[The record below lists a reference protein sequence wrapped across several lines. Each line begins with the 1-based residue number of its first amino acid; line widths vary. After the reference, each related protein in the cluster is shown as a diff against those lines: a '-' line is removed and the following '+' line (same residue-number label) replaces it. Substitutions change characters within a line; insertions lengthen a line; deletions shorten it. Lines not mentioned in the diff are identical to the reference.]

1 MVTWGANGRFHPL
14 TEQIIA
20 AAIEVHR
27 TLGPGLLESTYEE
40 CLDFELRERSIKV
53 DRQTVVPLTY
63 KQIKLG
69 SIYRLDL
76 LVDDKVVVEVKAV
89 DKLGAIHD
97 AQMLTYLRL
106 TGLRIGLILN
116 FNTPLLRDGIKRIA
130 L

>member
-1 MVTWGANGRFHPL
+1 VA
-14 TEQIIA
+14 
-20 AAIEVHR
+20 
-27 TLGPGLLESTYEE
+27 
-40 CLDFELRERSIKV
+40 
-53 DRQTVVPLTY
+53 RQLVVPLAY
-63 KQIKLG
+63 KQKQLG
-69 SIYRLDL
+69 SVYRPDL

-97 AQMLTYLRL
+97 AQMLTYLRH

>member
-1 MVTWGANGRFHPL
+1 MATWGADGRFHPL

-40 CLDFELRERSIKV
+40 CLDWELRERKINV
-53 DRQTVVPLTY
+53 ARQIVVPLTY
-63 KQIKLG
+63 KQKQLG

-97 AQMLTYLRL
+97 AQMLTYLRH

-116 FNTPLLRDGIKRIA
+116 GY
-130 L
+130 